1 MKIDD
6 LETEKDTDSITDR
19 RVTLDS
25 SKVESKNDKLST
37 IQLRE
42 DLSINDA
49 DLDGEMSQQAG
60 LYGHYAS
67 LSAMAHLQADK
78 AKIRVEVTR
87 AKCYRLH
94 RNRII
99 AKGQKPTEPQIE
111 AEVMCDETYIAAL
124 ELHATYKMQAAM
136 VKEALEALKQ
146 KRDMLVQKGVAKR
159 EELKGELFIK
169 NKEKEYEEA
178 KARAKAVVGR

>member
-1 MKIDD
+1 MKSHD

-49 DLDGEMSQQAG
+49 DLDGEMSQQSG

-67 LSAMAHLQADK
+67 ICAMAHLQADK
-78 AKIRVEVTR
+78 AKIRAEVAR

-124 ELHATYKMQAAM
+124 ELHATYKMQASL

-146 KRDMLVQKGVAKR
+146 KRDMLVQKGVARR
-159 EELKGELFIK
+159 EELKGDLFIK
-169 NKEKEYEEA
+169 TKEREYEEA
-178 KARAKAVVGR
+178 KVRARGATSK